1 MRSTTGIFLNE
12 STSAEASGRA
22 VTLADFTAMKSRF
35 SKKLSESLS
44 FLVSS
49 EAHNKALQ
57 RDVSAF
63 GGAVP
68 ELRRWASK

>member
-1 MRSTTGIFLNE
+1 MRSTTGTFPNE
-12 STSAEASGRA
+12 STSAVVSGRA
-22 VTLADFTAMKSRF
+22 VTLVDFTAMKSRF

-63 GGAVP
+63 GGVAP
-68 ELRRWASK
+68 ELERWAA